1 MVNHTVLTHTPAHI
15 RLKSNVCTSRWES
28 HVGRCL
34 RQCANFCCAECAF
47 LCGGQDQRG
56 TPNPEAPAPERSE
69 EAPAWNGSFHLA
81 GRQGTVQQQML
92 LKSGLEHACAVS
104 PPRAGLPLLQVPGS
118 VGRASHLHWPPHKMH
133 WVTTAKANA
142 IVSLCK
148 FRGIWGNDSL
158 LVLFEEQYELRPVC
172 TVLLEGKFIFPSSL
186 CLRYIPGGLSFPFVS
201 K

>member
-28 HVGRCL
+28 R
-34 RQCANFCCAECAF
+34 RQVPSTVCQLL
-47 LCGGQDQRG
+47 LCRVCISVWWSG
-56 TPNPEAPAPERSE
+56 PERHSQSRSSSSRKKE

-158 LVLFEEQYELRPVC
+158 LVLFEEQYELRPVF
-172 TVLLEGKFIFPSSL
+172 TVLLKGKFIFPSSL